1 MDKELEDKIKKN
13 WSGINFYPTLDA
25 HEDRRKALEFLRDR
39 IFSLVWWYNKC
50 LCDDHPVRHRKNKE
64 EMRQIFDEL
73 CWRFQ
78 DYEVFMYDYQ
88 KDWDLN
94 YQDYGLDKIYEKE

>member
-13 WSGINFYPTLDA
+13 WYGINFNPILDA

-39 IFSLVWWYNKC
+39 IFALVWWYNEC
-50 LCDDHPVRHRKNKE
+50 LCDDHPARQRKNEE
-64 EMRQIFDEL
+64 EMKQISEEL

-78 DYEVFMYDYQ
+78 DYEALCTIF
-88 KDWDLN
+88 K
-94 YQDYGLDKIYEKE
+94 KIGT